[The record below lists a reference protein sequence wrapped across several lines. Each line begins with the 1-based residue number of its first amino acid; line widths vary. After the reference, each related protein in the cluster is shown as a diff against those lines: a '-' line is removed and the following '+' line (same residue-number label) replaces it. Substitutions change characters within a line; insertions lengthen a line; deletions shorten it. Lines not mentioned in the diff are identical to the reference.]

1 MQLRW
6 GWLLETLIM
15 INLIPNQEKKR
26 KVKDFY
32 FRLGVVFL
40 VTMAVCILINLVAIL
55 PAYFLSSVK
64 KNLVEEKLA
73 TQKSDPI
80 PITDQNTLATITD
93 LKSKLDLIEKAEQGK
108 YLVST
113 SVINEVL
120 LKKMPDIKI
129 TEISY
134 NYNST
139 NGKKVSISGIAP
151 SRERLLLFRNA
162 LQEDVAFKKVDLP
175 ISNFI
180 KGSDIE
186 FSLTLIPS

>member
-1 MQLRW
+1 
-6 GWLLETLIM
+6 M

-32 FRLGVVFL
+32 FRLFVVFL
-40 VTMAVCILINLVAIL
+40 FIMAICILVTLVAIL

-64 KNLVEEKLA
+64 KNLAEEKLTA
-73 TQKSDPI
+73 QKSEPI

-93 LKSKLDLIEKAEQGK
+93 LNTKLGVIENAEKSKYA
-108 YLVST
+108 VST
-113 SVINEVL
+113 SIINEVL

-129 TEISY
+129 TEIAY
-134 NYNST
+134 NYTST
-139 NGKKVSISGIAP
+139 GGKKVSISGIAP

-162 LQEDVAFKKVDLP
+162 LEEDVAFKQVDLP